1 MDKVFLDTSGLVA
14 FFDKKDVHH
23 AEARGLFEKIARER
37 IRIIM
42 TDYVLNECITMV
54 LMRKNHATAVK
65 AGDFIFDSKAL
76 ELVWL
81 DEEVKRKAWEYCK
94 RHSDKN
100 YSFTDCTSFVLMK
113 EVKVTKYLSFDD
125 HFKQAGFTALV

>member
-14 FFDKKDVHH
+14 FFDKKDIHH
-23 AEARGLFEKIARER
+23 AEAAGLFEKIARER

-42 TDYVLNECITMV
+42 TDYILSECITLV
-54 LMRKNHATAVK
+54 LMWKDHAAAVK

-76 ELVWL
+76 EFVWL
-81 DEEVKRKAWEYCK
+81 DEPLKRKAWEYFK
-94 RHSDKN
+94 RHSDKK

-113 EVKVTKYLSFDD
+113 EMKVTRYLSFDG
-125 HFKQAGFTALV
+125 HFKQAGFTEFL